1 MRGMALPRRK
11 PNRLPNYDYSQ
22 AGYYFITLCTKDK
35 QPLFWQPSVGATC
48 GRPLLSDLGRIAED
62 TLSRLD
68 AVYPYVRVDKWV
80 VMPNHI
86 HLILVLGADADG
98 RPQVAPTVS
107 RVMKQ
112 FKGAV
117 SKRAGIPLWQ
127 KSFHDHVIRGE
138 ADYRRIWNY
147 IDANPRKWRQDCY
160 YV

>member
-1 MRGMALPRRK
+1 M
-11 PNRLPNYDYSQ
+11 
-22 AGYYFITLCTKDK
+22 
-35 QPLFWQPSVGATC
+35 
-48 GRPLLSDLGRIAED
+48 
-62 TLSRLD
+62 
-68 AVYPYVRVDKWV
+68 RVDKWV

-86 HLILVLGADADG
+86 HLILVLGANADG

-138 ADYRRIWNY
+138 ADYRRIWSY
-147 IDANPRKWRQDCY
+147 IDANPRKWREDCY

>member
-1 MRGMALPRRK
+1 MALPRRK

-35 QPLFWQPSVGATC
+35 QPLFWQPSVGATY
-48 GRPLLSDLGRIAED
+48 GRPLHSDLGRIAED

-98 RPQVAPTVS
+98 RTQVDPTVS

-147 IDANPRKWRQDCY
+147 IDANPRKWREDCY

>member
-1 MRGMALPRRK
+1 MALPRRK

-35 QPLFWQPSVGATC
+35 QPLFWQPSVGATY
-48 GRPLLSDLGRIAED
+48 GRPLHSDLGRIAED

-98 RPQVAPTVS
+98 PPQVAPTVS

-147 IDANPRKWRQDCY
+147 IDANPRKWREDCY